1 VRDGCA
7 TSTTGQ
13 EAQVVNSKFKPGD
26 WLLVAG
32 GVAMLIFGLAI
43 DWAEVEGVSGNN
55 AFDYFFTGGIA
66 WLLVV
71 AAGVIAVLLAVGAIN
86 PGTTPWPLLLLLG
99 TGLATLLMLIR
110 LIIGAGDE
118 AGFDLD
124 RGAGMYIAFIAAAIA
139 FAGAVMN
146 YTSSGGRLSDLTDM
160 DKMRGAFKGSGGGGS
175 TSAPPP
181 PPPPPGSAPPP
192 PPAP

>member
-1 VRDGCA
+1 VDFG
-7 TSTTGQ
+7 
-13 EAQVVNSKFKPGD
+13 KFKPGD

-32 GVAMLIFGLAI
+32 GAVMLFFGLALN
-43 DWAEVEGVSGNN
+43 WAEVEGTGVNN

-71 AAGVIAVLLAVGAIN
+71 TAGTITVLLVVGAITG
-86 PGTTPWPLLLLLG
+86 GTTPWSLVLLLM
-99 TGLATLLMLIR
+99 TGVAALLMLLRVI
-110 LIIGAGDE
+110 LGAGE
-118 AGFDLD
+118 ELGFDLD
-124 RGAGMYIAFIAAAIA
+124 RGAGMWIALIAAAIA

-146 YTSSGGRLSDLTDM
+146 YTQSGGRLSDLADM

-181 PPPPPGSAPPP
+181 PPPGAPPPP

>member
-1 VRDGCA
+1 
-7 TSTTGQ
+7 
-13 EAQVVNSKFKPGD
+13 
-26 WLLVAG
+26 
-32 GVAMLIFGLAI
+32 MLIFALAI
-43 DWAEVEGVSGNN
+43 DWAEFEGVSGNN

-71 AAGVIAVLLAVGAIN
+71 AAGVIAVLLAVRAIT
-86 PGTTPWPLLLLLG
+86 PGTTPWSLILLLM
-99 TGLATLLMLIR
+99 TGLATLLMLLRVI
-110 LIIGAGDE
+110 LGAGEE

-124 RGAGMYIAFIAAAIA
+124 RGAGMWIALIAAAIA

-146 YTSSGGRLSDLTDM
+146 YTQSGGKLSDLTDM

-181 PPPPPGSAPPP
+181 PPPAP